1 MNSEDA
7 RFHYPL
13 SNLWPDYLRS
23 AAGFSLTML
32 PMPNVIGGN
41 AIVLGIML
49 SLAGLFGSF
58 GITTLLRHKSRVGV
72 DVQGIWIDGLLRK
85 ALRWNDVAEVD
96 LRYFSTRRDK
106 EKGWMQLK
114 IRGQG
119 RTIKIDSNLND
130 FDGLMRHV
138 VTAITRHDL
147 TVTPIGRENMAHF
160 DKTLFAKEDTA

>member
-1 MNSEDA
+1 MSSDNA

-23 AAGFSLTML
+23 ATGFGLTML

-41 AIVLGIML
+41 VIVLGIML
-49 SLAGLFGSF
+49 GLAGLFGSF
-58 GITTLLRHKSRVGV
+58 GITTLLRHKSAIGI
-72 DVQGIWIDGLLRK
+72 DDQGLWIEGLRTK
-85 ALRWNDVAEVD
+85 ALRWTDVAEVD

-114 IRGQG
+114 VRGLG

-130 FDGLMRHV
+130 FDGLMRLV
-138 VTAITRHDL
+138 VTAVTRHDL
-147 TVTPIGRENMAHF
+147 TVTPIGRENLASLG
-160 DKTLFAKEDTA
+160 KTLSAKEDNG